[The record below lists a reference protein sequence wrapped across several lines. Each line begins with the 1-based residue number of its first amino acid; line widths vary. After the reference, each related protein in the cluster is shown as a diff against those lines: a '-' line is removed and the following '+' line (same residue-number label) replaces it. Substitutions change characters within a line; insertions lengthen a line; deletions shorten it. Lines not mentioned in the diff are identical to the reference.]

1 MRACRLIF
9 MKEMLWVWMD
19 LSSEHME
26 EIVSLT
32 FQYIR
37 YLKLHG
43 IIPWL
48 YEEVTYVYS
57 SGFETRSQNSVVI
70 KIM

>member
-1 MRACRLIF
+1 
-9 MKEMLWVWMD
+9 MD
-19 LSSEHME
+19 LSSEHMK

-37 YLKLHG
+37 FLQLHG

-48 YEEVTYVYS
+48 YEEVTYLYIYQGWQVGLIVLELKPHDIGCS
-57 SGFETRSQNSVVI
+57 D
-70 KIM
+70 